1 MDHSLMPI
9 QDLIL
14 PLPYVVQAGC
24 VYELAYRGT
33 ENKTVQLRAHFKPE
47 DGDEF
52 VANGELQI
60 EQDARELVTAPLP
73 LATINGEL
81 K

>member
-1 MDHSLMPI
+1 
-9 QDLIL
+9 
-14 PLPYVVQAGC
+14 VQAGC
-24 VYELAYRGT
+24 IYELAYRVT
-33 ENKTVQLRAHFKPE
+33 ENKTVQLRAQFKPE
-47 DGDEF
+47 GEDEF

-60 EQDARELVTAPLP
+60 AQDARELGIAPLP